1 MIKKS
6 LASLLILKLSLFSC
20 ADYWNP
26 NSIEFMLLEKRDNV
40 FLQYGED
47 LDNASI
53 YDSIL
58 YNYNEKN
65 KEANLLEWQ
74 KVLKN
79 DYKEEFSTKEIEE
92 ILYENKNL
100 NSVNSKEIKEYF
112 SFTKEQEACVNFD
125 NYGYLEKPKNC
136 KTYINK
142 ALEKLENI
150 NNSFLKERYFFLA
163 LRLAHYE
170 KENPLE
176 IYNKYSEE
184 FKNSNSLANSWIK
197 AIYAGALIKDGKK
210 AEGVYEFLTLFDE
223 SINYHLAL
231 YNFFHIRNEKDF
243 NKLLEL
249 SKNSDEKEK
258 AYVLRALD
266 SSSSSIEEIENIA
279 NLNKDSKWI
288 DFLLYRELLKSLSNL
303 NDFYYYEDEWYGNE
317 KFNSRYLQFLEDFRD
332 LNRNDNYLIDLSLLY
347 FGVYTLNF
355 EIANEALE
363 NLEKTNKNSHEVD
376 IASYF
381 LFLNQIDIL
390 NIDKENEIME
400 RLNTLLDENHN
411 SDSLIKYTFKI
422 VEKLYKKQNQE
433 FDEFLVKNIISF
445 SPSGLSVENIALLN
459 NFINS
464 NQESQFKKYLQ
475 NRYKKELENNIDE
488 LNYVKLVNLI
498 NNLNFQEALD
508 LNIAELNKKL
518 EFNPFNALIRG
529 NNRSGTKEQYTI
541 KEFLKKA
548 ILIEKNA
555 KKDLNNY
562 MDNFLYANILYNL
575 SYFGNSDRIT
585 TIYRSSYSI
594 HTPKLQE
601 EKLNLALKYYQIAL
615 NSAKNKEQ
623 KAKISYQI
631 TKTKLALFDLTS
643 KAAPQNISWWNKE
656 KRTWNYGSRDDFYEI
671 FLIDSGARDFN
682 KLRDDFSDTKY
693 YNELLKECGDFRT
706 YINMNKKR

>member
-58 YNYNEKN
+58 DKYNEKN

-79 DYKEEFSTKEIEE
+79 EYKEEFSTKEIED

-112 SFTKEQEACVNFD
+112 SFTKEQEPCVNFD
-125 NYGYLEKPKNC
+125 NYGYIEKPKNC

-176 IYNKYSEE
+176 IYTKYNKE

-210 AEGVYEFLTLFDE
+210 AEGVYQFLTLFDE

-231 YNFFHIRNEKDF
+231 YNFFHIRDEKDF

-266 SSSSSIEEIENIA
+266 SSSNTIEEIENIA
-279 NLNKDSKWI
+279 KFNKDSKWI
-288 DFLLYRELLKSLSNL
+288 DFLLYRELLKSLSNI
-303 NDFYYYEDEWYGNE
+303 NDFYYYDDEWYGND
-317 KFNSRYLQFLEDFRD
+317 KFNFSYLVFLERLRE
-332 LNRNDNYLIDLSLLY
+332 LNRSDNYLIDLSLLY
-347 FGVYTLNF
+347 FGIYTMNF
-355 EIANEALE
+355 ELSNEALE

-381 LFLNQIDIL
+381 LFLNQIDNL

-433 FDEFLVKNIISF
+433 FDEFLVKNIIYF
-445 SPSGLSVENIALLN
+445 SPSGLSVENITLLN
-459 NFINS
+459 NFVNS

-475 NRYKKELENNIDE
+475 NRYKKELENKIDE
-488 LNYVKLVNLI
+488 INYVKLVNLI

-529 NNRSGTKEQYTI
+529 NNRSGIKEQYTI
-541 KEFLKKA
+541 KEFLQKA
-548 ILIEKNA
+548 IVIEKNA
-555 KKDLNNY
+555 KKDKNNS

-594 HTPKLQE
+594 QTPKLQE

-615 NSAKNKEQ
+615 NSAKDKEQ

-643 KAAPQNISWWNKE
+643 KTAPQNISWWNKD
-656 KRTWNYGSRDDFYEI
+656 KRVWNYGSRDDFYEI

-682 KLRDDFSDTKY
+682 NLRDNFSDTKY

-706 YINMNKKR
+706 YINMSK

>member
-58 YNYNEKN
+58 DKYNEKN

-112 SFTKEQEACVNFD
+112 SFTKEQEPCVNFD
-125 NYGYLEKPKNC
+125 NYGYIEKPKNC

-176 IYNKYSEE
+176 IYTKYNKE
-184 FKNSNSLANSWIK
+184 FKNSDSLANSWIK

-279 NLNKDSKWI
+279 KLNKDSKWI

-317 KFNSRYLQFLEDFRD
+317 KFNSRYLQFLEDFKD
-332 LNRNDNYLIDLSLLY
+332 LNRNDNYLINLSLLY
-347 FGVYTLNF
+347 FGIYAMNF

-381 LFLNQIDIL
+381 LFLNQIDII

-411 SDSLIKYTFKI
+411 SDSLINYTFKI

-445 SPSGLSVENIALLN
+445 SPSGLRLEDIALLN
-459 NFINS
+459 NFVNS

-475 NRYKKELENNIDE
+475 NRYKKELENNIDK

-508 LNIAELNKKL
+508 LNIVELNKKL

-529 NNRSGTKEQYTI
+529 NNRSGIKEQYTI

-601 EKLNLALKYYQIAL
+601 EKLYLALKYYQIAL

-643 KAAPQNISWWNKE
+643 KTAPQNISWWNKE